1 MEEEKRQG
9 QARQGWDDGNHGW
22 PMWKELRQLDSEHI
36 HILSGIQ
43 REWVR
48 SAPEMKIHGNVGR
61 AVITNFQRTQ
71 YFDDNV
77 DEELTEN
84 R

>member
-1 MEEEKRQG
+1 MEEEKWQG

-22 PMWKELRQLDSEHI
+22 AMWKELRQSDSEHI

-48 SAPEMKIHGNVGR
+48 NSGPIKTRRKKVSI
-61 AVITNFQRTQ
+61 
-71 YFDDNV
+71 D
-77 DEELTEN
+77 LT
-84 R
+84 

>member
-1 MEEEKRQG
+1 MEEEKWQG

-22 PMWKELRQLDSEHI
+22 PMWKEPDSEHI
-36 HILSGIQ
+36 HILSEIQ

-61 AVITNFQRTQ
+61 AVIANF
-71 YFDDNV
+71 
-77 DEELTEN
+77 
-84 R
+84 

>member
-1 MEEEKRQG
+1 MAIGRKRVEDMEEEKRQG

-61 AVITNFQRTQ
+61 AVIANILMMT
-71 YFDDNV
+71 
-77 DEELTEN
+77 LMKS
-84 R
+84 